1 MGACLNK
8 GKNIVIK
15 SEMEKLG
22 KNQILLAKLNI
33 KKRKSSSSL
42 EYEINKNNKKE
53 ISLTTLGSND
63 ISNEI
68 NLNDINSIDSII
80 NNNTVKEIIDIFHI

>member
-15 SEMEKLG
+15 S
-22 KNQILLAKLNI
+22 N

-53 ISLTTLGSND
+53 ISLTTLSSND
-63 ISNEI
+63 ISDEI
-68 NLNDINSIDSII
+68 NLKDINSIDSII

>member
-80 NNNTVKEIIDIFHI
+80 NNNTVKEMIDIFHI

>member
-80 NNNTVKEIIDIFHI
+80 NNNTVKEMTDIFHI